1 MVITGRK
8 VNTLKIMSS
17 LRTVSLAAALFAP
30 VVLGAQGT
38 GRPQPPAPPAG
49 AMAAA
54 NAGMND
60 QVAMAVEQSM
70 SAHMDGPHL
79 DLTPRRK
86 PSPGDSIRAARVA
99 AELRRG
105 IEKYKD
111 VSVAVSE
118 GFRMFAPQATEQPV
132 YHYIHAIRTMREAA
146 RFEPGEPS
154 SLIYRKRADGSLELY
169 GAMYTAGVRAT
180 LDELNSRI
188 PLSVA
193 RWHRHVNYC
202 FPTQRRR
209 IAETRDGK
217 PLFGPVGI
225 LSTRAECEAAG
236 GEFTRQL
243 FGWMVHANVYAG
255 TDPKAIWGADHAH
268 GHPPH

>member
-1 MVITGRK
+1 MMTRVRSLFLVAVLSTPAVIH
-8 VNTLKIMSS
+8 
-17 LRTVSLAAALFAP
+17 
-30 VVLGAQGT
+30 AQV
-38 GRPQPPAPPAG
+38 RPQPPAPPPG
-49 AMAAA
+49 AAA
-54 NAGMND
+54 AAASMGMGMND
-60 QVAMAVEQSM
+60 QVAMAVEESM
-70 SAHMDGPHL
+70 SAHMNGPHL
-79 DLTPRRK
+79 DLTPMRK
-86 PSPGDSIRAARVA
+86 LTPADSIRAARVA

-105 IEKYKD
+105 IAKYKD
-111 VSVAVSE
+111 VSVAVAE
-118 GFRMFAPQATEQPV
+118 GYRMFAPQATDQPV
-132 YHYIHAIRTMREAA
+132 YHYIHATRTMREAA

-180 LDELNSRI
+180 LEELNSRV

-209 IAETRDGK
+209 MAETRNGK

-236 GEFTRQL
+236 GEFTPQL
-243 FGWMVHANVYAG
+243 FGWMVHANVFAG
-255 TDPKAIWGADHAH
+255 SDPKAIWGGGHSHD
-268 GHPPH
+268 HPPH

>member
-1 MVITGRK
+1 M
-8 VNTLKIMSS
+8 MSS
-17 LRTVSLAAALFAP
+17 VRTLSLAAALLAP
-30 VVLGAQGT
+30 ALLGAQGA
-38 GRPQPPAPPAG
+38 GRPQPPAAPAG

-54 NAGMND
+54 ARMGMNE
-60 QVAMAVEQSM
+60 QVAMAVEESM

-79 DLTPRRK
+79 DLTPVRK
-86 PSPGDSIRAARVA
+86 LAPSDSIRAARVA

-105 IEKYKD
+105 IAKYKD
-111 VSVAVSE
+111 VSVAVAD

-132 YHYIHAIRTMREAA
+132 YHYIHATRTMREAA
-146 RFEPGEPS
+146 RFEPTEPS

-180 LDELNSRI
+180 LEELNSRI

-236 GEFTRQL
+236 GEYTPQL
-243 FGWMVHANVYAG
+243 FGWMVHANVFAG
-255 TDPKAIWGADHAH
+255 TDPKAIWGTDHAH
-268 GHPPH
+268 GHPHH